1 MDKLEE
7 SIMRSDDVIGML
19 TYCVNISQ
27 TFVNRRE
34 YRHEVVL
41 CMPILKLKSINAY
54 LFSYFYLQVLK
65 LLVKIYQSLETP
77 DYLSISQ
84 CLMFLDDPGTVASI
98 LEILLKGDKVVFK
111 MCIHYLFSYYC
122 ESLY

>member
-7 SIMRSDDVIGML
+7 SILRSDDVIGML

-34 YRHEVVL
+34 YRHEVV
-41 CMPILKLKSINAY
+41 PILKLKSINAY

-111 MCIHYLFSYYC
+111 MCIHCLFSYYC